1 LAVPSAS
8 SGAKGFVLDGAAD
21 EDAIRTIA
29 ETPDEMGDFYN
40 LAGQR
45 SGTSLRGIYI
55 RDGKKYVGK

>member
-1 LAVPSAS
+1 MPSAS
-8 SGAKGFVLDGAAD
+8 SGAKGFVLEGAAD

-29 ETPDEMGDFYN
+29 ETPDEMDDFYN

-55 RDGKKYVGK
+55 RGGKKYVGK